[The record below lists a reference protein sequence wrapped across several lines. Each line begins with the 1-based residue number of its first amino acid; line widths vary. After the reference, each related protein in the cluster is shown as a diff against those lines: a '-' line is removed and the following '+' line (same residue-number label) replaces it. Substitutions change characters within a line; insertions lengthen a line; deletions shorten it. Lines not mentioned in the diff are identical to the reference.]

1 MMQLSE
7 GRRQEPGCKA
17 TRDLQNLRAIIQVYC
32 IADSEMVCHAD
43 TYVRGGNS
51 SGGSSPK
58 LGGGQRG
65 VASMPAFPIAH
76 RSGIPGSNSLLT
88 AT

>member
-1 MMQLSE
+1 MHLSE
-7 GRRQEPGCKA
+7 GPRREPGCKA
-17 TRDLQNLRAIIQVYC
+17 TPDLQNLSAIIQVYC
-32 IADSEMVCHAD
+32 IADSEMACHTD

-51 SGGSSPK
+51 SDGSSPK
-58 LGGGQRG
+58 LGGGHLG
-65 VASMPAFPIAH
+65 VASRPAFAIAQ